1 MVIGIQNRINQPSNM
16 NSNWEIHVCC
26 YIFFYFRIATAVRQV
41 YKKNNIYNRDVTPP
55 KNRRILC
62 GFGLLIFF
70 KQKYYETERYF
81 PFVINNVDLKPE
93 IDIIF
98 LVITKF
104 YLQLSIS
111 NQYSGFQTSN
121 SLQESTLKLRRWNFK
136 YFFYISNVN
145 IFIASAFVEK

>member
-1 MVIGIQNRINQPSNM
+1 MSLRQKIG
-16 NSNWEIHVCC
+16 
-26 YIFFYFRIATAVRQV
+26 
-41 YKKNNIYNRDVTPP
+41 
-55 KNRRILC
+55 

-121 SLQESTLKLRRWNFK
+121 SLQESALKLRIIYEKKLADLDGFISFQRQYFRFMRWK
-136 YFFYISNVN
+136 M
-145 IFIASAFVEK
+145 FIMSTWTNAD